1 MGDIMIITDTLYGL
15 ENEIVINNIEELN
28 SIDVIPDII
37 NLTHIDNKKDFK
49 ILLNYLKKL
58 KGKILIINDKDKY
71 LKRIFYRY
79 LDIYRYGNNIYD
91 DIEYIK
97 KDKIIFKYDGNKYEI
112 NNTNDSILGLI
123 LIKLIQK
130 NNIEE
135 IINSLEKTS

>member
-1 MGDIMIITDTLYGL
+1 MGDIMIITDTEYGL

-97 KDKIIFKYDGNKYEI
+97 KDKIIFKYDSNKYEI

-135 IINSLEKTS
+135 ILNSLEKTS